1 MKLTPVKKDKRK
13 TFSSNNFYYA
23 YNEVFVFNI
32 LFIKTK
38 GAAASE
44 PQNKKKGKQKKLNG
58 SESGFSSDGSQV
70 NSRKRTPMTM
80 PRTKVTTATPL
91 EQQIA
96 LKRLKQRL
104 LFDEQVLTN

>member
-1 MKLTPVKKDKRK
+1 MIYVYDFLLFFPV
-13 TFSSNNFYYA
+13 N
-23 YNEVFVFNI
+23 
-32 LFIKTK
+32 LK

-44 PQNKKKGKQKKLNG
+44 PQNKKRNKQKKLNG
-58 SESGFSSDGSQV
+58 SESGFSSDGSQA

-104 LFDEQVLTN
+104 VFEEQVC